1 MSRHFRQVVD
11 ELGREAVAE
20 AMGVSVYVVRDL
32 YYGDVPIKADEL
44 HGLTEIYPDFD
55 VASTVQ
61 VLTVLRRERGLVKPR
76 RRRG

>member
-44 HGLTEIYPDFD
+44 HRLAEVYPDFD
-55 VASTVQ
+55 IAGTVR
-61 VLTVLRRERGLVKPR
+61 VLTELRRERGLVKPR